1 MGGEAMDIHT
11 AVQEVL
17 KNAMVVDGLVRGLR
31 EAVKALDKRKAHLCI
46 LAANCDEPSYVKLV
60 EALCVEHNIPMFKV
74 SAACCT
80 RCFVTGNV
88 VFFGG
93 GPLFVILLIMFLF
106 RQFI

>member
-74 SAACCT
+74 
-80 RCFVTGNV
+80 RNV
-88 VFFGG
+88 HPCRILELGSSEDALMCLFFK
-93 GPLFVILLIMFLF
+93 
-106 RQFI
+106 